1 MASKPKL
8 KPCPFCGGEAQL
20 LRISKLPNG
29 VEEWFVSCGAASCD
43 LYPHSTIPYASAE
56 IAAAAWNR
64 RAVDTPSN
72 AAVLREALANLVD
85 VIDRCDS
92 GSPLWWHCGAKGVKP
107 LKDAKAA
114 LAAPPRQ
121 CDVGDAADWE
131 KRFGEECD
139 KGHICSDCP
148 VRHAKTKM
156 AIELDKGAR
165 CEFIW
170 AQMPYNE
177 SEVAV

>member
-20 LRISKLPNG
+20 LRISNLPNG

-72 AAVLREALANLVD
+72 AAVLREAL
-85 VIDRCDS
+85 
-92 GSPLWWHCGAKGVKP
+92 
-107 LKDAKAA
+107 LKAIVLLKVCEWPDDAPMQDITKVMDEIEKA
-114 LAAPPRQ
+114 LSAPPRN
-121 CDVGDAADWE
+121 CDIYTTEDAVDTATVTLRD
-131 KRFGEECD
+131 ECD
-139 KGHICSDCP
+139 GCPRMDMEAPCVFCMVRWLLAPAKKG
-148 VRHAKTKM
+148 
-156 AIELDKGAR
+156 GA
-165 CEFIW
+165 E
-170 AQMPYNE
+170 
-177 SEVAV
+177 

>member
-72 AAVLREALANLVD
+72 AAVLREELLKAIILLKACEWPDDAPMQDITEVMDEIEKAL
-85 VIDRCDS
+85 S
-92 GSPLWWHCGAKGVKP
+92 
-107 LKDAKAA
+107 
-114 LAAPPRQ
+114 APPRN

-131 KRFGEECD
+131 NRFGEECD
-139 KGHICSDCP
+139 KGHTCSDCP

>member
-72 AAVLREALANLVD
+72 AAVLREAL
-85 VIDRCDS
+85 
-92 GSPLWWHCGAKGVKP
+92 
-107 LKDAKAA
+107 LKAIILLKACEWPDDAPMQDITKVMDEIEKA
-114 LAAPPRQ
+114 LSVPPRN
-121 CDVGDAADWE
+121 CDVGDAADLE

-139 KGHICSDCP
+139 KGHTCSDCP